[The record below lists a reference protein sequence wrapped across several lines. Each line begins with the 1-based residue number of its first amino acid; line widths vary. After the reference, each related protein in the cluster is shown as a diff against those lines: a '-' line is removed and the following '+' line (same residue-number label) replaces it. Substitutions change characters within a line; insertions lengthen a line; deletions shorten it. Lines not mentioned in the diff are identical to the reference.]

1 MRVFSTSLAVVCTD
15 SELYSRA
22 SRPVFGVV
30 GWCFTIGNKKDYS
43 DNCHTTKLEVMDP
56 LKMSAKHDDS
66 DADSMMQV
74 YWSLYL
80 KHSWVTEAMD

>member
-1 MRVFSTSLAVVCTD
+1 MRVFSTSLAVVCTG
-15 SELYSRA
+15 SELYFRA
-22 SRPVFGVV
+22 DHLVFGGV

-43 DNCHTTKLEVMDP
+43 DNCHTTMLEVMDP
-56 LKMSAKHDDS
+56 LKKSAKHDDS
-66 DADSMMQV
+66 DANSMKQV